1 MFLHVLRNIFFFFCS
16 YRDSVGFVFC
26 EIFSISFLE
35 GSDLENGSYR
45 GNCRLLED
53 TSFLSPREY
62 CKHRYRNTVL
72 TSLNWSLQFSFL
84 VKKIPDATL
93 VVFWWFPCAVSL
105 PAGSLITRRH
115 LFYSCTITHVL
126 SAMRYTIGVYRYT
139 LGHTSSPSIC
149 PSKGSCAQL
158 CTAEIFLKI

>member
-35 GSDLENGSYR
+35 GSDLENGSYK

-62 CKHRYRNTVL
+62 CKRRYRNTVL

-115 LFYSCTITHVL
+115 LFYSCTITRFVCYEIYHWCVQIHFGAHQFSFNL
-126 SAMRYTIGVYRYT
+126 SFQE
-139 LGHTSSPSIC
+139 
-149 PSKGSCAQL
+149 QL
-158 CTAEIFLKI
+158 CTAVYCRNIS